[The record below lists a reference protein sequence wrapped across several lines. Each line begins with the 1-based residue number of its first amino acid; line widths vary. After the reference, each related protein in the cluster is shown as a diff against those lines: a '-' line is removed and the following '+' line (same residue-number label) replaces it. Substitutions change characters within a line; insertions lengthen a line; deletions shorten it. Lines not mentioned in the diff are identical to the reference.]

1 MSKLLAGLLA
11 AILGLNALVQLGA
24 PFWWYGLVPGVPATG
39 PFNAHFVR
47 DIGAAYLLTAAGLAA
62 FAWRPATGGLGLAM
76 AAGFLTVHA
85 AIHVLD
91 AVCGP
96 RLLADVLR
104 DLPGVYLPA
113 LVTLA
118 LLARALPLKRR

>member
-1 MSKLLAGLLA
+1 MSRLLAGLLA

-47 DIGAAYLLTAAGLAA
+47 DIGAAYLTAAAGLSA
-62 FAWRPATGGLGLAM
+62 FAWRPASGWLGLAL

-85 AIHVLD
+85 AIHVFD

-96 RLLADVLR
+96 RLAADVLR
-104 DLPGVYLPA
+104 DLPGIYLPA
-113 LVTLA
+113 LVTVA
-118 LLARALPLKRR
+118 LLARTPALQRR

>member
-1 MSKLLAGLLA
+1 MSRLLAGLLA
-11 AILGLNALVQLGA
+11 AILGANALVQLAA
-24 PFWWYGLVPGVPATG
+24 PFWWYGVVPGAPATG

-47 DIGAAYLLTAAGLAA
+47 DVGAAYLMTAAGLAV
-62 FAWRPATGGLGLAM
+62 FAWRPAAGGLGLAM

-85 AIHVLD
+85 AIHVFD

-96 RLLADVLR
+96 RLAADVLR

-113 LVTLA
+113 LITVA
-118 LLARALPLKRR
+118 LLARTPALQRR